1 MRVQFVRDG
10 DQWVPCSGIVD
21 GSVAGHVLGLS
32 TGDAIQAF
40 GALSRTPRAMNP
52 GQRVWE
58 APRVSRILGRL
69 DVAYPDCIT
78 NLDATSRRDVR
89 YAFERLRH
97 EGLLLLDH
105 YIAAPQ
111 DTLAGAL
118 LLGTRERLEKQRVEY
133 FFHTGT
139 IHLLAISGLHL
150 GILTWTLFLVARNS
164 RFRRVTLVIL
174 MAFSLA
180 YCMLTGLRDPV
191 LRAAVLVQVVCV
203 GMFWRRNVLA
213 FNALATAGVAVLL
226 LRPGSL
232 FQPGTQLSF
241 LAVAVMIW
249 IGIEQESKTVGSVE
263 ALIARTR
270 PWYERLISQL
280 LGWTTQLA
288 VLGGVI
294 WIVALPL
301 VSYHFH
307 LISPASLLLNVVL
320 SAPIAISLL
329 TGFAVMLLGRA
340 AGSLAIWCG
349 WICSHT
355 LAFVELAVRR
365 IHDLPGAYY
374 WSMGPTDWG
383 CFAYYFGLLVI
394 ILSRERFAT
403 SPFSNYLP
411 VRKWPIVWI
420 CLWFTIPSGVELAI
434 GNQQSNELRCTF
446 LSVGHGTCVVLEL
459 PDDRVMLYDCGR
471 MGVPDTG
478 VRIVSEFLW
487 HRRISRIDAV
497 VLSHADA
504 DHYNLLPGL
513 IERFPIGQ
521 VIVSPLMFDS
531 PSPGV
536 AALRR
541 AINGAKVPI
550 RSLYADGVMRFG
562 DGDNEAVAR
571 TLHPLAGGVEGSDN
585 SNSLVLEL
593 SHQGKTILLPG
604 DLESTGLEDVMSET
618 PRDCDVLMAPHHGSL
633 NSSPREFANWCTPEW
648 VIVSSGLDPEAESKQ
663 REEWESELRRVLYTS
678 RVGAVTIT
686 IRDRRL
692 HVESFLPGS

>member
-1 MRVQFVRDG
+1 
-10 DQWVPCSGIVD
+10 
-21 GSVAGHVLGLS
+21 
-32 TGDAIQAF
+32 
-40 GALSRTPRAMNP
+40 MNP

-521 VIVSPLMFDS
+521 VIVSPLMFNS

-562 DGDNEAVAR
+562 DGDNEAVVR
-571 TLHPLAGGVEGSDN
+571 TLHPLAGGVERSDN
-585 SNSLVLEL
+585 ANSLVLEL